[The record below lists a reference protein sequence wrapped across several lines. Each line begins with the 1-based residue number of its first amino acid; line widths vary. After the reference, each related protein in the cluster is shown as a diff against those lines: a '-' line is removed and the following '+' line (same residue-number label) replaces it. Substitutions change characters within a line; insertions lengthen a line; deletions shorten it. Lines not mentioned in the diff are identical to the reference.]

1 MRRALALITAALLS
15 AGTPVVA
22 EAAAPRITQMVVF
35 RDGSAQ
41 TMQVRAAKA
50 LVRVRG
56 RRCAAGSGT
65 ALAALA
71 RSRVGRL
78 RLRDFGSCSRRP
90 RDGAGLFVSGIGA
103 DRNRGRKGWAYKVG
117 RRGATAGAAD
127 PAGAFGNGRLRC
139 RAAGH
144 LVLLPAV
151 ARGCQRSLELRVRA
165 EAGALVAG
173 VRGYNDEGKGVAVEG
188 ATVRAGGAVALT
200 GADGRRP
207 PGARRRLLPR
217 ARDQGRARALLHRA
231 GRGAVSRALAAARLL
246 VGRIAPSAAVA
257 SARARSSRAAR
268 RCGSPGTS
276 GARCLG
282 AARAPPFA
290 RTRP

>member
-1 MRRALALITAALLS
+1 MRRVLALITAALLS

-22 EAAAPRITQMVVF
+22 HAAAPSITQMVVF

-41 TMQVRAAKA
+41 TTQVRAAKT

-127 PAGAFGNGRLRC
+127 PAGAFGNGRLRSGQRVTWFYC
-139 RAAGH
+139 R
-144 LVLLPAV
+144 LSSD
-151 ARGCQRSLELRVRA
+151 GCQRSLELRVRA
-165 EAGALVAG
+165 EAGGLVAG

-188 ATVRAGGAVALT
+188 AEVRAGGVVALT
-200 GADGRRP
+200 GADGR
-207 PGARRRLLPR
+207 ARLALPS
-217 ARDQGRARALLHRA
+217 G
-231 GRGAVSRALAAARLL
+231 SYRALATKPGL
-246 VGRIAPSAAVA
+246 V
-257 SARARSSRAAR
+257 RSFTERVEV
-268 RCGSPGTS
+268 P
-276 GARCLG
+276 
-282 AARAPPFA
+282 
-290 RTRP
+290 